1 MESVTEGGEH
11 GGLQRWQLT
20 IVRLAKAKESCFL
33 NVSPTVDVGLFLL
46 KRILMDIVYEA
57 AAKYVALE
65 CCKYVFVLSQ
75 KRKNIVVRV
84 DFKDEDFFHLAG
96 LQYLTDIDIPQN
108 RKKTLNSIL
117 FEKNLTEDFLHKSE
131 IYRNP
136 KPDKNIPGRIDH
148 LRFLEE
154 YLDTD
159 NIIKIFTLRNQGKK
173 ASFIRADYVIESSF
187 NRSKDTVYIFLKRR
201 AEDSEYYGIVSF
213 FPKDKAIYS
222 GDILY
227 WMEKKKILRNKT
239 KILFR
244 HKNYRESD
252 YS

>member
-1 MESVTEGGEH
+1 MATYHSPSSESERKLFFECEPYSRCG
-11 GGLQRWQLT
+11 
-20 IVRLAKAKESCFL
+20 A
-33 NVSPTVDVGLFLL
+33 FLL

-159 NIIKIFTLRNQGKK
+159 NIIQDFYTSKPREKG
-173 ASFIRADYVIESSF
+173 VI
-187 NRSKDTVYIFLKRR
+187 Y
-201 AEDSEYYGIVSF
+201 
-213 FPKDKAIYS
+213 
-222 GDILY
+222 
-227 WMEKKKILRNKT
+227 
-239 KILFR
+239 
-244 HKNYRESD
+244 
-252 YS
+252 